1 MVQWVRFYLPTQ
13 ETRVSLPLSGNI
25 PHAMKQPSPSVT
37 TTEPLLQS
45 PGAPTTE
52 ARALEPVRQQ
62 EKPPEREACSPQL
75 EKSAAM
81 EALAQPKIT
90 KSYFKTCYILQ

>member
-52 ARALEPVRQQ
+52 ARTPTACVHNKR
-62 EKPPEREACSPQL
+62 KP
-75 EKSAAM
+75 
-81 EALAQPKIT
+81 
-90 KSYFKTCYILQ
+90 LQ